1 MRSASRLLKAMRRS
15 IRGVWAHC
23 GAFTCTSFEHTQI
36 PACILLREYCQR
48 VSDVASAKPLDGVK
62 VLDLTRVLA
71 GPFATMILADLG
83 AEVIKVERPGSGD
96 DTRSWGPPFVGS
108 ESAYFLS
115 VNRNKKSIAVNM
127 KNPNGSKIIQELAK
141 ACDVFV
147 ENYIPGKLS
156 KMGLGFEEI
165 KEIAP
170 HIIYCSITGYGQT
183 GPLFQ
188 RAGYDA
194 VACAMSGLMYITG
207 PEDGD
212 PVRPGVAMTDLAT
225 GLYAHGAIM
234 AGLLQRSK
242 TGKGMHID
250 CNLLS
255 SQVACLSHVAAN
267 FLNGGAE
274 AKRWGTAHGSI
285 VPYQSFKSKDG
296 YLVIGAGNDQQF
308 STVCKIMKLT
318 ELIDDPRFKTNKLR
332 VQYRNDLLTILSA
345 RFSEKTTSEWLN
357 LFEGSGIPYGP
368 INSIKQVFSEPQVIH
383 NGLILDMDHPTARKI
398 SVPGPAVRFSE
409 FNISNPNPPPLIGQ
423 HTSEVLKNILGYE
436 DTHINKLIQA
446 EIVAQNVVS

>member
-1 MRSASRLLKAMRRS
+1 MHLAARLLQAVRRS
-15 IRGVWAHC
+15 DPGARARSGASLLTFHCCPQHPVYPWQRG
-23 GAFTCTSFEHTQI
+23 
-36 PACILLREYCQR
+36 YCCSHR
-48 VSDVASAKPLDGVK
+48 GTDADNVRPLEGVRI
-62 VLDLTRVLA
+62 LDLTRVLA
-71 GPFATMILADLG
+71 GPFATMILGDLG
-83 AEVIKVERPGSGD
+83 ADIIKVEKPGSGD
-96 DTRSWGPPFVGS
+96 DTRSWGPPFVGT

-127 KNPNGSKIIQELAK
+127 KDPKGTKIIQELAQ
-141 ACDVFV
+141 ACDVLI
-147 ENYIPGKLS
+147 ENYIPGKLAE
-156 KMGLGFEEI
+156 MGLSYDVM
-165 KEIAP
+165 KNTAP

-183 GPLFQ
+183 GPLYK

-194 VACAMSGLMYITG
+194 VACAMSGLMHITG

-255 SQVACLSHVAAN
+255 SQVACLTQIAAN
-267 FLNGGAE
+267 FLTGGIE

-285 VPYQSFKSKDG
+285 VPYQSFKAKDG

-308 STVCKIMKLT
+308 STVCKIMDLC
-318 ELIDDPRFKTNKLR
+318 ELITDPRFQTNKLR
-332 VQYRNDLLTILSA
+332 VQYRKELLEMLSS
-345 RFSEKTTSEWLN
+345 RFSEKTTTEWLQ

-368 INSIKQVFSEPQVIH
+368 INSIKQVFSEPQCLQSTAVT
-383 NGLILDMDHPTARKI
+383 LDSLLCI
-398 SVPGPAVRFSE
+398 
-409 FNISNPNPPPLIGQ
+409 
-423 HTSEVLKNILGYE
+423 
-436 DTHINKLIQA
+436 KLVFQ
-446 EIVAQNVVS
+446 Q

>member
-1 MRSASRLLKAMRRS
+1 MFHLHVIQQTFHKKYVFFH
-15 IRGVWAHC
+15 I
-23 GAFTCTSFEHTQI
+23 I
-36 PACILLREYCQR
+36 PAIILS
-48 VSDVASAKPLDGVK
+48 VSHVCC
-62 VLDLTRVLA
+62 RVLA

-285 VPYQSFKSKDG
+285 VPYQ
-296 YLVIGAGNDQQF
+296 
-308 STVCKIMKLT
+308 IMKLT